1 MDLGIGGKVAIVTGA
16 SRGIGRATAK
26 VLAQE
31 GASLVVAGY
40 DAYYDYRAVAS
51 RGRDRST
58 KELDSIAEEIRA
70 AGGKAVAVPA
80 DVTVAADFTRVAETA
95 ISKFGRIDIL
105 VNDAGVTLTKEFDAM
120 TEEEWKFHID
130 VNLNSAWLGA
140 KTVAPY
146 LKKQRSGKIVSLSSE
161 SGKTPWPIL
170 SAYSAAK
177 GGIVLLTMALAKEL
191 GPYDVQVNCVCPGC
205 TQTPLQRAYFEGVCE
220 ERGISYAEFENQ
232 VRSGIPTGRL
242 NDPEDIANT
251 ICFLAS
257 QQARQ
262 ITGQAINV
270 GGGDECH

>member
-1 MDLGIGGKVAIVTGA
+1 MNLGIAGKVAIVTGA

-26 VLAQE
+26 GLARE
-31 GASLVVAGY
+31 GVSVVAAGY
-40 DAYYDYRAVAS
+40 DAYYDYHSVAS

-58 KELDSIAEEIRA
+58 KELESVVEEIRA
-70 AGGKAVAVPA
+70 AGGKAIAVPA
-80 DVTVAADFTRVAETA
+80 DVTVAADFARVAETA
-95 ISKFGRIDIL
+95 ISKFDRIDIL
-105 VNDAGVTLTKEFDAM
+105 VNNAGVTLTKEFDTM
-120 TEEEWKFHID
+120 TEEEWRFHID

-140 KTVAPY
+140 KTVAPH

-161 SGKTPWPIL
+161 SGKTPWPVL

-191 GPYDVQVNCVCPGC
+191 GPFNVQVNCVCPGC
-205 TQTPLQRAYFEGVCE
+205 TQTPLQHAYFEGVCA
-220 ERGISYAEFENQ
+220 ERGLSYADFENQ
-232 VRSGIPTGRL
+232 VRSAIPTGRL
-242 NDPEDIANT
+242 CDPEDIANT

-257 QQARQ
+257 EQARQ

>member
-26 VLAQE
+26 VLARE
-31 GASLVVAGY
+31 GASVVAAGY
-40 DAYYDYRAVAS
+40 DAYYDYRTVAS

-58 KELDSIAEEIRA
+58 KELESAVEEIRA

-80 DVTVAADFTRVAETA
+80 DATVAADFARVAETA
-95 ISKFGRIDIL
+95 MSQFGRIDIL

-120 TEEEWKFHID
+120 TEEEWNFHID

-146 LKKQRSGKIVSLSSE
+146 LKKQRSGKIINLSSE
-161 SGKTPWPIL
+161 SGKTPWPVL
-170 SAYSAAK
+170 AAYSAAK

-191 GPYDVQVNCVCPGC
+191 GPYNVQVNCVCPGC
-205 TQTPLQRAYFEGVCE
+205 TQTPLQRAYFEGVCA
-220 ERGISYAEFENQ
+220 ERGITYAEFENQ
-232 VRSGIPTGRL
+232 VRSAIPTGRL

-257 QQARQ
+257 HQARQ